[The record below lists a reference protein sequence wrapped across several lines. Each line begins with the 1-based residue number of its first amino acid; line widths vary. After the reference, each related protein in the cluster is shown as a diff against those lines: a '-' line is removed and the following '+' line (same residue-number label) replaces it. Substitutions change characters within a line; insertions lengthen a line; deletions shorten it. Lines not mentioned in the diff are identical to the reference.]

1 VLAETFLAY
10 CIDLAVPIVKNPHE
24 LYQESLLSKSPL
36 TNAKNREESGMKN
49 TTIFG
54 ILMVLATLLAISLS
68 VAFAENENATAAKNN
83 TTNVTNNVINA
94 TWPNMTWTNMTT
106 NMTNVTSPFES
117 AKSETYPTN
126 ETKL

>member
-1 VLAETFLAY
+1 ME
-10 CIDLAVPIVKNPHE
+10 IPHE
-24 LYQESLLSKSPL
+24 LHQESLLSKSPL
-36 TNAKNREESGMKN
+36 INAKNREECGMNN

-54 ILMVLATLLAISLS
+54 ILMVLAILLVFSLS
-68 VAFAENENATAAKNN
+68 IAFAENENATAAKNN
-83 TTNVTNNVINA
+83 TTDITNNVINA